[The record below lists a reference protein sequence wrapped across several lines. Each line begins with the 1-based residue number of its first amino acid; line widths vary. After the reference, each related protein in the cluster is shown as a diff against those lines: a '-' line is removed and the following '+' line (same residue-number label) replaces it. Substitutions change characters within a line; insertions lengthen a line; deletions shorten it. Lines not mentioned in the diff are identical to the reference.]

1 MRRFLLLRGRVTHPV
16 PELLIPHALGVGDP
30 ATARH
35 VEGCVACRA
44 EVARFKDAAGLLRG
58 SVSLER
64 RTETD
69 GCLDELTL
77 ADFVE
82 GRLGPETRGPAVA
95 HLLTCARCRSVVK
108 ATGRVA
114 ADTTVTDQ
122 TPAPRWR
129 RWSIPLGLA
138 AAAALVLLL
147 LPHGGS
153 DGSSPGLR
161 EPPDTNN
168 HAPLLIAPRGSVARV
183 DRLLWASVPGI
194 ERYRVRLYNDE
205 GDVLWTTETTDTLI
219 AAPRIPALAPGTPY
233 FWMVEA
239 QTEWQR
245 WTASDLVEFR
255 IVKGEGAR
263 Q

>member
-1 MRRFLLLRGRVTHPV
+1 
-16 PELLIPHALGVGDP
+16 LLIRHALGVGDP

-35 VEGCVACRA
+35 AEGCVACRA
-44 EVARFKDAAGLLRG
+44 EVARFSDATGLLRG

-64 RTETD
+64 RSETD

-82 GRLGPETRGPAVA
+82 GRLTPESRRPVVA
-95 HLLTCARCRSVVK
+95 HLLTCARCRAVAV
-108 ATGRVA
+108 ATGRLL
-114 ADTTVTDQ
+114 ADPVLARELP
-122 TPAPRWR
+122 PAGASLTERRRR
-129 RWSIPLGLA
+129 RWFVPLGLA
-138 AAAALVLLL
+138 AAATLLVLLWPRSSDDGA
-147 LPHGGS
+147 LP
-153 DGSSPGLR
+153 PGLR
-161 EPPDTNN
+161 EPADTGIVAPVPI
-168 HAPLLIAPRGSVARV
+168 APLASVARV
-183 DRLLWASVPGI
+183 DRLVWSSVPRV
-194 ERYRVRLYNDE
+194 ERYRVRLYSE
-205 GDVLWTTETTDTLI
+205 AGDVLWTTETTDTLI

-233 FWMVEA
+233 LWMVEA